1 MDDTTGGKPVP
12 TTDHAVKVLPDCVAT
27 ELHLNGEVLRT
38 PRFGMF
44 PPEFLRPSYLSDPER
59 RVLGFLYLRADKQ
72 HRRCHP
78 PISDIAL
85 HTEMSYSSV
94 QRALRSMKERCILLI
109 QSGSRNG
116 FYSSYQINEPR
127 LWKPR

>member
-1 MDDTTGGKPVP
+1 MDDTTGTRPGP
-12 TTDHAVKVLPDCVAT
+12 TTDQAAKVLPESVAT
-27 ELHLNGEVLRT
+27 ELHLNGEVSRT

-44 PPEFLRPSYLSDPER
+44 PPEFLRSSYLSDPER

-78 PISDIAL
+78 LISDIAA

-109 QSGSRNG
+109 QSGKKDG
-116 FYSSYQINEPR
+116 FHSAYQINEPR